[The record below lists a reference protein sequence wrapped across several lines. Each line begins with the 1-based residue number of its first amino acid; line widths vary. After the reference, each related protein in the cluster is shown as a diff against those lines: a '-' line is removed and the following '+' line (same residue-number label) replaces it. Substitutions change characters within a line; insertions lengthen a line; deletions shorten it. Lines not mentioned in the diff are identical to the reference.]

1 MGCGADTDSGLPVR
15 KNIEGLFRAATPV
28 NSSLAGMG
36 TLWEIDAQTPA
47 VFQRA
52 DFPAID
58 KDPVAAAEVLPGAFP
73 VERDASGSHTDM
85 MPTIP
90 PQILNSDETLVGLIG
105 TNAANADDRYPLE
118 PPRLHSGVE
127 P

>member
-1 MGCGADTDSGLPVR
+1 MGP
-15 KNIEGLFRAATPV
+15 
-28 NSSLAGMG
+28 
-36 TLWEIDAQTPA
+36 LWEIDAETPA